1 MYVEHKVRKRYRQH
15 RTEWKSCQ
23 RCPLSKTRSR
33 VCTGRGR
40 LPCDCLFIGEAPGQV
55 EDACGEPFLGSAGRL
70 LDRWIAEIDVK
81 FTWAITNMLGCLPL
95 DTETIKI
102 RRPTGA
108 ELALCLPRLNE
119 FIRLASPTVLVL
131 LGKVAGRNFRF
142 PDGFEESRSAEDVYC
157 PTLDLVHPAH
167 TLRVGGFGSWE
178 SREQIEKLNE
188 FLKEQLH
195 EKK

>member
-1 MYVEHKVRKRYRQH
+1 MYVEHKVRKRYQQH
-15 RTEWKSCQ
+15 RTEWKKCQ

-119 FIRLASPTVLVL
+119 FISMANPTVLVL
-131 LGKVAGRNFRF
+131 LGKIATVNFRF
-142 PDGFEESRSAEDVYC
+142 SEDDDVSDF
-157 PTLDLVHPAH
+157 PATLDLVHPAH

-188 FLKEQLH
+188 FLKEQL
-195 EKK
+195 